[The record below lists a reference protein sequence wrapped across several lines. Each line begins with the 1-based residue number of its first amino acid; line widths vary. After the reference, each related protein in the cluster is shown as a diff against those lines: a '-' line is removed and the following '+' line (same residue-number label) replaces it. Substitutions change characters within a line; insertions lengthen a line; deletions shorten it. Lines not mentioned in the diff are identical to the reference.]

1 MKITAKPYTPRIEKL
16 LLQCNG
22 DTHDI
27 SQVLKNE
34 FGNTAANKLTW
45 SLIGEYL
52 YLDLTGKKAKLFDYI
67 ITAGNTVGVMTQAEL
82 YREMQVNNV
91 TIIPDQRIKVML
103 SRGAMMPEK
112 KDGDSGY
119 DLHCMLDAPSLTIG
133 VGETVLINTG
143 ISVELPRGYE
153 LQIRPR
159 SSTSMRGLLMQLG
172 TIDCSY
178 RGEIRVVITNVS
190 NRAQAIEHK
199 SRIAQA
205 VLSRVPDAELLQAF
219 ELSKTWRGENGFG
232 STGK

>member
-1 MKITAKPYTPRIEKL
+1 MSDRILKDEFGIITASKL
-16 LLQCNG
+16 YWSCDNKSLCVKNGFNESMQTQLL
-22 DTHDI
+22 
-27 SQVLKNE
+27 
-34 FGNTAANKLTW
+34 
-45 SLIGEYL
+45 
-52 YLDLTGKKAKLFDYI
+52 DYI
-67 ITAGNTVGVMTQAEL
+67 ITTGSSVCAANETEFYSQYNTKL
-82 YREMQVNNV
+82 IN
-91 TIIPDQRIKVML
+91 IIPDQRIKVML

-119 DLHCMLDAPSLTIG
+119 DLHCMLDVPSLTIG
-133 VGETVLINTG
+133 VGETILINTG

-159 SSTSMRGLLMQLG
+159 SSTAMRGLLMQLG

>member
-1 MKITAKPYTPRIEKL
+1 MEITAKQYTPRIEKL

-119 DLHCMLDAPSLTIG
+119 DLHCMLDVPSLTIG
-133 VGETVLINTG
+133 VGETILINTG

-159 SSTSMRGLLMQLG
+159 SGTSMRGLLMQLG

-205 VLSRVPDAELLQAF
+205 VLCRVPDAELREVF